1 MLARYTF
8 ARLVHALL
16 LLAAV
21 SVCAF
26 LLLDLAPGDYFD
38 EPRLDP
44 RISPEAVAGLRAQY
58 GLTQPLPI
66 RYARWLASAWHG
78 DFGISMAYNMPAAQ
92 LLAPRAR
99 NTLLLTITALLLAWA
114 LGVPLGV
121 WSAASGGRLPDRL
134 IALSASILLTIPEL
148 LFACAL
154 LFLAAQSGWL
164 PAGGMRAPGYDQLPF
179 PARLA
184 DLARHM
190 ILPVT
195 VLAAGAFPQIVRH
208 VRASVA
214 EVLGA
219 SFIAA
224 ARAHGIP
231 PRRLIW
237 RHILPAAANPLIS
250 LLGLSI
256 GGLVSA
262 SMLVEVIFGWPGL
275 GPLFLDAVSGRDV
288 HVLLGAVILSACFL
302 IAGSLLS
309 DLLLYVFDPRI
320 RGDA

>member
-121 WSAASGGRLPDRL
+121 WSAASGG
-134 IALSASILLTIPEL
+134 
-148 LFACAL
+148 
-154 LFLAAQSGWL
+154 
-164 PAGGMRAPGYDQLPF
+164 
-179 PARLA
+179 
-184 DLARHM
+184 
-190 ILPVT
+190 
-195 VLAAGAFPQIVRH
+195 
-208 VRASVA
+208 
-214 EVLGA
+214 
-219 SFIAA
+219 
-224 ARAHGIP
+224 
-231 PRRLIW
+231 
-237 RHILPAAANPLIS
+237 
-250 LLGLSI
+250 
-256 GGLVSA
+256 
-262 SMLVEVIFGWPGL
+262 
-275 GPLFLDAVSGRDV
+275 
-288 HVLLGAVILSACFL
+288 
-302 IAGSLLS
+302 
-309 DLLLYVFDPRI
+309 
-320 RGDA
+320 